1 MCSSITKNRV
11 TEIYQNMTNSSKKD
25 LRDRAI
31 SSVPATSCPQR
42 DDARAPGLAPEDQT
56 VPENTYQL
64 RIFRSL
70 RQIIR
75 AIELHSRKL
84 DTCHQITGPQLV
96 CLTALK
102 EDSSLSVKKMA
113 QIACLS
119 PSTIVGIVDR
129 LEDKGLVRRVRSTLD
144 RRSVTITATEKGR
157 QFLASTPSPVQESLE
172 MALQKLPELEQVAIA
187 LAFEKVVDL
196 MKLEPPETNSRP
208 SNLGGNANSS
218 DVY

>member
-1 MCSSITKNRV
+1 MSKSSNKTPGDSL
-11 TEIYQNMTNSSKKD
+11 NST
-25 LRDRAI
+25 DRA
-31 SSVPATSCPQR
+31 TNQPQLKVQQSP
-42 DDARAPGLAPEDQT
+42 DLTPDSPVASKD
-56 VPENTYQL
+56 NYQL

-96 CLTALK
+96 CLMALK
-102 EDSSLSVKKMA
+102 DESSLTVKKMA

-129 LEDKGLVRRVRSTLD
+129 LEDKGLARRVRSTLD
-144 RRSVTITATEKGR
+144 RRSVTITATEKG
-157 QFLASTPSPVQESLE
+157 QHFLSSRPSPVQESLE
-172 MALQKLPELEQVAIA
+172 IALQKLPELEQVAIA

-196 MKLEPPETNSRP
+196 MKSEAPEKVISTTCPEGQRQP
-208 SNLGGNANSS
+208 E
-218 DVY
+218 